1 MLKRYF
7 HRSIA
12 KLERQFGYDASYFHE
27 IVDIS
32 PAAAFKFFLAQAM
45 AQHADGVPKEALY
58 AARLAAALS
67 EDCGPCVQ
75 LGVNM
80 ALADGMP
87 REKIEAMLR
96 GDIDEAGVDAALGF
110 RYGMAV
116 ATNSVH
122 VLAEVEQAR
131 LRFGERG
138 LVTLAFAVASVRVY
152 PTLKRALGHGAA
164 CTKIVVSDRE
174 IAVKRAA

>member
-7 HRSIA
+7 HRNIA
-12 KLERQFGYDASYFHE
+12 KLERQFGYDAAYLHE
-27 IVDIS
+27 VVDAS
-32 PAAAFKFFLAQAM
+32 PAAAFKFFLAQGM

-58 AARLAAALS
+58 AAKLAAALS

-87 REKIEAMLR
+87 RHKIEAMLR
-96 GDIDEAGVDAALGF
+96 GDIEEAGVDAALGY
-110 RYGMAV
+110 RYGMAA
-116 ATNSVH
+116 ATNSVN

>member
-1 MLKRYF
+1 
-7 HRSIA
+7 
-12 KLERQFGYDASYFHE
+12 
-27 IVDIS
+27 
-32 PAAAFKFFLAQAM
+32 
-45 AQHADGVPKEALY
+45 
-58 AARLAAALS
+58 
-67 EDCGPCVQ
+67 
-75 LGVNM
+75 
-80 ALADGMP
+80 
-87 REKIEAMLR
+87 MLR
-96 GDIDEAGVDAALGF
+96 GDIDEAGADAALGY

-116 ATNSVH
+116 ATNSVN

-164 CTKIVVSDRE
+164 CTKVVVSDRE

>member
-7 HRSIA
+7 HRNVA
-12 KLERQFGYDASYFHE
+12 KLEKQFGYDATYLHE
-27 IVDIS
+27 VVDAS

-45 AQHADGVPKEALY
+45 AGHADGVSKAALF

-80 ALADGMP
+80 ALAEGMP

-96 GDIDEAGVDAALGF
+96 GDIEAAGVDAALGY

-116 ATNSVH
+116 STNAVNL
-122 VLAEVEQAR
+122 LAEVEQAR

-164 CTKIVVSDRE
+164 CTKIVISDHE
-174 IAVKRAA
+174 VVVKRAA

>member
-1 MLKRYF
+1 MLKRFF
-7 HRSIA
+7 HRNIA
-12 KLERQFGYDASYFHE
+12 KLERQYGYDATYFHE
-27 IVDIS
+27 VVDVS
-32 PAAAFKFFLAQAM
+32 PAAAFKFFLAQPM

-58 AARLAAALS
+58 AAKLAATLS

-75 LGVNM
+75 LGVNI

-87 REKIEAMLR
+87 RQKVEAILR
-96 GDIDEAGVDAALGF
+96 GDIEEAGADAALGY

-116 ATNSVH
+116 ATNAVN
-122 VLAEVEQAR
+122 LPTEVEKAR

>member
-7 HRSIA
+7 HRNIA
-12 KLERQFGYDASYFHE
+12 KLERQFGYDATYLHE
-27 IVDIS
+27 VVDTS

-45 AQHADGVPKEALY
+45 AQHAVGVPKEALY
-58 AARLAAALS
+58 AAKLAAALS

-87 REKIEAMLR
+87 RQKIEAMLR
-96 GDIDEAGVDAALGF
+96 GDIEEAGVDAALGY

-116 ATNSVH
+116 ATNSVN
-122 VLAEVEQAR
+122 VLAEVERAR

-164 CTKIVVSDRE
+164 CTKIVVSDHE

>member
-1 MLKRYF
+1 MLRRYF
-7 HRSIA
+7 HRNIA
-12 KLERQFGYDASYFHE
+12 KLEQQFSYDATYLHE
-27 IVDIS
+27 VVDTS
-32 PAAAFKFFLAQAM
+32 PAAAFKFVLAQAM
-45 AQHADGVPKEALY
+45 ARHADGVPKDALY
-58 AARLAAALS
+58 AAKLAAALS

-80 ALADGMP
+80 ALKDGMP

-96 GDIDEAGVDAALGF
+96 GDIDAAGVDAALGW

-116 ATNSVH
+116 ATNAVN